1 MAGPEDHQVTLQ
13 GNLQAVLFSKGLPA
27 ELRATREG
35 CGQGVRGSAKG
46 SSWSSLGT
54 WGVGRIHSHKWEDI
68 QAIRRARAVGL
79 WRKTV
84 ARAFKDKV
92 PMEQRGSQMKLVH
105 ARDHYHQTLGFK
117 CL

>member
-46 SSWSSLGT
+46 APGLR
-54 WGVGRIHSHKWEDI
+54 WGPGVWEEFTATSGKASRQSEEQGQWDCGEK
-68 QAIRRARAVGL
+68 QWEELSRTRSPWNRGAV
-79 WRKTV
+79 R
-84 ARAFKDKV
+84 
-92 PMEQRGSQMKLVH
+92 
-105 ARDHYHQTLGFK
+105 
-117 CL
+117 